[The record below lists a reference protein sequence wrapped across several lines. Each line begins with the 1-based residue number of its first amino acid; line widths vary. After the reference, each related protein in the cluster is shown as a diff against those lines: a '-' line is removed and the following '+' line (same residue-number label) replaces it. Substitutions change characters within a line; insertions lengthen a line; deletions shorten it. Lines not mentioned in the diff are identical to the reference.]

1 MVETVVLS
9 LALVAGLIAKRVS
22 LPPLV
27 GYLIA
32 GFMLPYLAAWQPEI
46 ADLNFDPL
54 AELGITLLLFGIGLK
69 LDFRLLLRPYV
80 WGAGGIHMLISV
92 VLITAIFVGLKA
104 AGWSALSELNTVQ
117 FMTIGFA
124 LSFSSTVFAVKVLE
138 ERGEMASLH
147 GRIAIGILILQD
159 IIAVI
164 YLTLMEDKS
173 LYWYT
178 PAVLLLFF
186 LRPVLQRLLMFCGH
200 GELLVLAGFVYALG
214 GYALFEWV
222 GLKGGLGALLV
233 GILLSGHG
241 KAVELSKTLLNFKD
255 LLLIGFFLGI
265 GQAGLPSSEGWMM
278 VLIISLVI
286 TFKPLLYFLLLTRFK
301 VQARTSLFASLTL
314 NNYSEF
320 GLIVLLMATSAGVLA
335 VDWLVIIGL
344 TVSLS
349 FVIGSVVDGCGNWF
363 YNVAR
368 NHLIKFQTQQ
378 RLPEQAPVDIGDAKI
393 LVMGMGRVG
402 TGAYGYLRK
411 NFGDVIIGFEENLR
425 KVKRHREAGRKIMV
439 GDASDRELWQRIPH
453 HQVEQVILALSNHAE
468 TLQVA
473 KLLRNNGYQGVIA
486 AVANYPDQVEEL
498 KLLGVIAFNIF
509 AEAGAG
515 FAEHVH
521 NQLKEGLVSKY
532 SK

>member
-1 MVETVVLS
+1 MVEAVVLL
-9 LALVAGLIAKRVS
+9 LALVAGLVAKRVS

-32 GFMLPYLAAWQPEI
+32 GFMLPYVAVWQPEI
-46 ADLNFDPL
+46 ASLDFEPL

-69 LDFRLLLRPYV
+69 LDFRLLLRPYI
-80 WGAGGIHMLISV
+80 WGAGGIHMLLSV
-92 VLITAIFVGLKA
+92 IFITVLFVALKA
-104 AGWSALSELNTVQ
+104 AGWSALNELNPVQ

-147 GRIAIGILILQD
+147 GRIAIGVLILQD

-173 LYWYT
+173 LNWYT

-186 LRPVLQRLLMFCGH
+186 LRPVMQRILMLCGH

-222 GLKGGLGALLV
+222 GLKGGLGALLIGV
-233 GILLSGHG
+233 LLSGHG

-265 GQAGLPSSEGWMM
+265 GQAGLPSSDGWMM
-278 VLIISLVI
+278 VLVISLAI
-286 TFKPLLYFLLLTRFK
+286 IFKPVLYFLLLTRFK

-320 GLIVLLMATSAGVLA
+320 GLIVLLMATKAGVLA
-335 VDWLVIIGL
+335 EDWLVIVGL

-349 FVIGSVVDGCGNWF
+349 FVIGSIIDGCGNWF
-363 YNVAR
+363 YNIAR
-368 NHLIKFQTQQ
+368 SQLIKFQTQD
-378 RLPEQAPVDIGDAKI
+378 RLPEQAPVNIGEAKI

-411 NFGDVIIGFEENLR
+411 HFGDVIIGFEENLQ
-425 KVKRHREAGRKIMV
+425 KVKRHREAGREIMV

-453 HQVEQVILALSNHAE
+453 QQVEQVILALSNHSE
-468 TLQVA
+468 TVRVA
-473 KLLRNNGYQGVIA
+473 KILRNAGYQGVVA

-498 KLLGVIAFNIF
+498 KTLNVIAFNVF

-521 NQLKEGLVSKY
+521 NQIKEGLVS
-532 SK
+532 